1 MYFGGVWM
9 AKETVQAVRQAE
21 LNAVQI
27 EKDANTQREAI
38 LLEAQQ
44 NAKTMITSMTKE
56 AIAKAESDLGAAK
69 HQGTETL
76 EAAKLRAET
85 EVLLI
90 KEMIKEKEQSA
101 IDLVLSNVI

>member
-1 MYFGGVWM
+1 M

-21 LNAVQI
+21 LNAAQF
-27 EKDANTQREAI
+27 EKNANMQREAI
-38 LLEAQQ
+38 LQEAEQ
-44 NAKTMITSMTKE
+44 NAKTMINSMTRE
-56 AIAKAESDLGAAK
+56 AIEKAESNLSAAR
-69 HQGTETL
+69 HRGTETL